1 MKFNSLKTKILML
14 LLIVVVISNG
24 LLGGIAYTMSKEG
37 LEDSV
42 EKTITSVAE
51 KVSVQIAQANER
63 EFHMLDVLASMS
75 VIQDPEISTDEKTAI
90 VFGATKTDS
99 HYENIAF

>member
-14 LLIVVVISNG
+14 ILIVVVISNG
-24 LLGGIAYTMSKEG
+24 LLGGIAYTMSTEG

-51 KVSVQIAQANER
+51 KVSVQIAQTNER

-75 VIQDPEISTDEKTAI
+75 VIQDPEISTSNHTHFCKR
-90 VFGATKTDS
+90 
-99 HYENIAF
+99 